1 MYHQL
6 LCAQRWTPQQ
16 SPCTSTSNR
25 AQKAELKKRPNVP
38 PGLAPNKP
46 GAQQHPERQPSAAG
60 TERGARHSRSSA
72 QTDTQLPALLTPHK
86 GRRFW
91 KTFVP
96 LLHVMKLGKEHE
108 TASRGWEHP
117 GLYEQCSRI
126 PGLYGKARCA
136 PHPAHALA
144 GGLLL
149 ILFIF
154 FFLREMVEAQTAPA
168 ALREEVIREAAPSLT
183 KSRQRSKAP
192 SLIKAPTTWNCS
204 SARDTRGTA
213 MPHSTTAPMGAA
225 RGRPHHMALS
235 SSSLWGAPPAHTT
248 TWCPTQH
255 KGVPLLHPRGKS
267 PRDPTQPPQS
277 ACAVS
282 GVRAPG
288 TRPRRVYTE

>member
-1 MYHQL
+1 
-6 LCAQRWTPQQ
+6 
-16 SPCTSTSNR
+16 
-25 AQKAELKKRPNVP
+25 
-38 PGLAPNKP
+38 
-46 GAQQHPERQPSAAG
+46 
-60 TERGARHSRSSA
+60 
-72 QTDTQLPALLTPHK
+72 
-86 GRRFW
+86 
-91 KTFVP
+91 
-96 LLHVMKLGKEHE
+96 MKLGKEHE
-108 TASRGWEHP
+108 TACRGWEHP

-235 SSSLWGAPPAHTT
+235 PSSLWGAPPAHTT